1 MVKIFAL
8 YNIKGGVGKTATCVN
23 LAYLA
28 ARDGFNTL
36 LLDMDPQGSASFY
49 LRIKPEK
56 KFGTKKLLKGKKKID
71 DNIKGTDYDQLDLL
85 PSDMSYRKLDI
96 ILNELK
102 QSKKKLKEI
111 MDPFVSEYAYIFID
125 CPPNITLVSENIFH
139 AAHYLLVPLIPTT
152 LSMLT
157 YSKLIKF
164 YKKNALDR
172 SKILAFF
179 SMVEKR
185 KKIHQ
190 EIIDNAYKVNEK
202 FLKTYIPYAADIEKM
217 GIHRQ
222 PVVIFRPN
230 SPASQSFID
239 LWNEIK
245 TITS

>member
-1 MVKIFAL
+1 MKIFAL

-28 ARDGFNTL
+28 ARDGINTL
-36 LLDMDPQGSASFY
+36 LLDIDPQGSASFY
-49 LRIKPEK
+49 FRIRSQK

-71 DNIKGTDYDQLDLL
+71 ANIKGTDYEHLDLL
-85 PSDMSYRKLDI
+85 PSDMSYRNLDI
-96 ILNELK
+96 ILDNLK
-102 QSKKKLKEI
+102 GSKKKLKEI
-111 MDPFVSEYAYIFID
+111 INPLASEYAFIFID

-139 AAHYLLVPLIPTT
+139 AAHYLLVPIIPTT

-164 YKKNALDR
+164 YKKHALDQAR
-172 SKILAFF
+172 ILAFF

-185 KKIHQ
+185 KKIHRD
-190 EIIDNAYKVNEK
+190 IIDDVHKVNER

-217 GIHRQ
+217 GIYRQ
-222 PVVIFRPN
+222 PVLIFRPN

-245 TITS
+245 TMTS